1 MSPLDDDTSVLSTR
15 TVYEEHSDDLRVE
28 ARSLKFE
35 GLGVHRSLSSASPA
49 FLSTGFASGSDTSK
63 LRFYLIDPLASPA
76 LLRSEIPLSFTSK
89 QTVSVSRLAIADV
102 LAGISDK
109 VVVIVGPCSIHNP
122 QEAKEYA
129 ALLKQASKGLEYLVV
144 IMRAYFEKPRTTV
157 GWKGL
162 INDPEID
169 GSYSINAGLRLART
183 LLSEITHSGVPVG
196 CELLDTIS
204 PQFLSDCIS
213 WGAIGA
219 RTTESQL
226 HRELASGMSFPVG
239 FKNGTDGGL
248 TVAVDA
254 MRSAS
259 HPHAF
264 LGVTK
269 SGLAAI
275 VRTKGNQD
283 LHVILRGG
291 SKGTNYDA
299 ESVQSAAQQ
308 VQKISSTD
316 IPFLPAVMI
325 DCSHANSRKDHNNQP
340 KVIASVCEQLK
351 KGEKGI
357 LGVMIESNL
366 EAGSQKTP
374 NGKNGLKRGVSITDA
389 CVDWKTTQTMLKDLN
404 EAVKARRALNGAPK
418 LH

>member
-15 TVYEEHSDDLRVE
+15 SVYEEHSDDLRVE
-28 ARSLKFE
+28 A
-35 GLGVHRSLSSASPA
+35 
-49 FLSTGFASGSDTSK
+49 
-63 LRFYLIDPLASPA
+63 IDPLASPA

-89 QTVSVSRLAIADV
+89 QTISASRLAVADV

-129 ALLKQASKGLEYLVV
+129 ALLKQEAKGLDHLVV
-144 IMRAYFEKPRTTV
+144 IMRAYFEKRKTLTTFVLFLVAWHSTQPRTTV

-308 VQKISSTD
+308 VQKISTSE
-316 IPFLPAVMI
+316 IPFLPAVMV
-325 DCSHANSRKDHNNQP
+325 DCSHANSQKDHKNQP
-340 KVIASVCEQLK
+340 KAIASVCEQLK
-351 KGEKGI
+351 KGENGI
-357 LGVMIESNL
+357 MGVMIESNL

-389 CVDWKTTQTMLKDLN
+389 CVDWKTTQAMLKDLN

-418 LH
+418 TH